1 MGSVTSGTLGGE
13 HRGVIMDSEDVRIEA
28 DVRVMFVEDDGP
40 DVVVDIYGGE
50 GLLCGTVRFHF
61 KSKERSG
68 FVSTLRRWRDA
79 ATPLTFVSRD
89 GTVRLLGP
97 GWLSERLEL
106 AHE

>member
-1 MGSVTSGTLGGE
+1 ME
-13 HRGVIMDSEDVRIEA
+13 REAAARIES
-28 DVRVMFVEDDGP
+28 DVRVLFVEDDGP

-61 KSKERSG
+61 KAKDRRD
-68 FVSTLRRWRDA
+68 FVRTLRRWRDE

-97 GWLSERLEL
+97 GWLAERLEL
-106 AHE
+106 A

>member
-1 MGSVTSGTLGGE
+1 
-13 HRGVIMDSEDVRIEA
+13 MDSQEVRIES
-28 DVRVMFVEDDGP
+28 DVRVLFVEIDEP

-50 GLLCGTVRFHF
+50 GLLCGTIRFHF
-61 KSKERSG
+61 KPGQRRE
-68 FVSTLRRWRDA
+68 FVKTLRRWCRDQ
-79 ATPLTFVSRD
+79 TPLTFVSRD